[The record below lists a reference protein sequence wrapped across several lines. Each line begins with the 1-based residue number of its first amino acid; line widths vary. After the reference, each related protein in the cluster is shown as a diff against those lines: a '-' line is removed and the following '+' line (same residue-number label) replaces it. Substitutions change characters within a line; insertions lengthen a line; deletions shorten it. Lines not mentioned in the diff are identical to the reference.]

1 MPMFL
6 IVFYLVTQKSNWL
19 TMRCRLKTL
28 EYICSC
34 ICVLMIMP
42 IFICKPQSWLIGGL
56 CDNVSN
62 FLVYFRTKY
71 SLLFI
76 ELEGEILD
84 KCRQLKKL
92 AHIPSYTIGKNYT
105 FWKKKIENYLIL
117 PKQYHIEIL
126 SCHLQAF
133 NRKVFF

>member
-1 MPMFL
+1 
-6 IVFYLVTQKSNWL
+6 
-19 TMRCRLKTL
+19 MRWRLKSL

-56 CDNVSN
+56 CDNVRN
-62 FLVYFRTKY
+62 FLPYFRTKY

-76 ELEGEILD
+76 ELDGEILD
-84 KCRQLKKL
+84 KCRQLKKKKKL
-92 AHIPSYTIGKNYT
+92 AHSPSYTIGKKLPILKEKN
-105 FWKKKIENYLIL
+105 ENYLII

-126 SCHLQAF
+126 SCHLQ
-133 NRKVFF
+133 VFLKPLKIPRGKLCGTSLIYCSM